1 VKQLLINFLREDN
14 GQDLVEYTL
23 LLAFVCLA
31 AATLFISAGTQV
43 KTIWGAASNQLTSAA
58 ASASTSSS

>member
-1 VKQLLINFLREDN
+1 MTKLFRALLAEEQ

-31 AATLFISAGTQV
+31 SAALFISAGGSISGIWAQANT
-43 KTIWGAASNQLTSAA
+43 TIVSANSAA
-58 ASASTSSS
+58 TPS

>member
-1 VKQLLINFLREDN
+1 MENIMRHLKTFFSDEQ

-31 AATLFISAGTQV
+31 SAALFISAGANIQTVWSTGSTTLSQ
-43 KTIWGAASNQLTSAA
+43 A
-58 ASASTSSS
+58 ASASS